1 MAGNVLP
8 ARVGKPWRELV
19 CAWCGGITPLT
30 ADSDGDYC
38 AWCKWPTGSLAHNV
52 FGPHHVGNPPW
63 WHTPAGRELMA
74 ARGVRYGADLI
85 PQPNVHIGD
94 HVSEP
99 LGPAREWVDDR
110 YPYFGWSGEKTSG
123 AAAAVAELIRYI
135 NHATYQ
141 VAAAPTPGDAGRT
154 LIEFG
159 RALHAMPQA
168 IGQLM
173 ALFEI
178 HSVNP
183 AFRLSG
189 HDGDAARSAAGDV
202 IARATTVAAAIAAIA
217 PTVETI
223 GYHTER
229 FYLELPPETGD
240 DD

>member
-1 MAGNVLP
+1 M
-8 ARVGKPWRELV
+8 
-19 CAWCGGITPLT
+19 
-30 ADSDGDYC
+30 S
-38 AWCKWPTGSLAHNV
+38 
-52 FGPHHVGNPPW
+52 
-63 WHTPAGRELMA
+63 
-74 ARGVRYGADLI
+74 
-85 PQPNVHIGD
+85 Q
-94 HVSEP
+94 P
-99 LGPAREWVDDR
+99 LGPAREWVDAR
-110 YPYFGWSGEKTSG
+110 FPYFGWSGEKTSD
-123 AAAAVAELIRYI
+123 AAEAVFELIRYI

-168 IGQLM
+168 IRQLA

-183 AFRLSG
+183 EFRLPG
-189 HDGDAARSAAGDV
+189 HDGDAARSSARDV
-202 IARATTVAAAIAAIA
+202 IARATTVADALAAIA